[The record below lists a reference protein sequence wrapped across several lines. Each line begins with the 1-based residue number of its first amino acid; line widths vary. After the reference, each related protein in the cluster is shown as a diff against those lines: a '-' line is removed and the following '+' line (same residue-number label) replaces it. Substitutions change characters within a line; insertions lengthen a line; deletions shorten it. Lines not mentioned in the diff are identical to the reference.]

1 MGQAGEAA
9 VTAVGSKLEAR
20 GGLIIS
26 WTSLFP
32 LFPCL
37 FCNKLLVLLLT
48 DPSEMTQK
56 GLRH

>member
-20 GGLIIS
+20 RGLIIN
-26 WTSLFP
+26 WTFHCS
-32 LFPCL
+32 PCL
-37 FCNKLLVLLLT
+37 LCNKLLVLLLT
-48 DPSEMTQK
+48 VPSEMTQK